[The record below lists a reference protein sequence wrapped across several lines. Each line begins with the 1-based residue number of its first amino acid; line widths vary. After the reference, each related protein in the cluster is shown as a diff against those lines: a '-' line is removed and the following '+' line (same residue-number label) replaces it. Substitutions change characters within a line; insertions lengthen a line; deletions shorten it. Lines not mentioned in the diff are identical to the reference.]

1 MNILSILS
9 SIYSVIQPFLG
20 SPAGQR
26 IDAAASAIL
35 MAYVMQKASVVID
48 GYTVS
53 AANSLGAPV
62 AFKLSD
68 LGVAVAHIVAGQE
81 GDVTI
86 GSTVISVVKNPA

>member
-1 MNILSILS
+1 MNLLSILS
-9 SIYSVIQPFLG
+9 SVYSVIQPFLG

-53 AANSLGAPV
+53 AANTGGVPI
-62 AFKLSD
+62 AFKLTD

-81 GDVTI
+81 GDITV
-86 GSTVISVVKNPA
+86 GSTVISIVKNPA